1 MMTLAT
7 FVLCS
12 ILTICPQPDPKKT
25 RVYKQAAEMDYGPC
39 IAATVGIAKDNV
51 TPKGLVIRVDKERQA
66 YVLFDTELLRVTAAW
81 TGGWL
86 QLAGRA
92 YADDSNDYS
101 WMGGVPSFSTPVGP
115 GWAKG
120 ELLSDPRPKPG
131 DGPLP
136 ADWAKFLGVYL
147 HGEKVVLRYTVGA
160 VPVLELFGV
169 ETMGES
175 VAFTRT
181 LELGPTEQPLTLVL
195 ASEGA
200 KGENFGAASVGDDQI
215 KFETRDGKQ
224 LCILPPLK
232 ARKSVKISVFS
243 RKDTATWSTLQVEK
257 LEPLT
262 KGGPARWTESVSTTG
277 AAGKPA
283 GPYVVD
289 TLTAPEKNP
298 FKSWLRFTG
307 LDFFPDGRAALCTW
321 SGDVWIVSGI
331 DAGLEKLTWKRHA
344 VGIGQPMGLKI
355 VDGKVLTVARDQITR
370 LHDLNG
376 DGEADYYE
384 CVNNGIKLT
393 TNFHEFCFDLQ
404 TDAEGNFWCT
414 KGSPIWAGSLR
425 STDHSGSVCKISKDG
440 STLEVVAT
448 GLRAPNGL
456 GISPEGEVFCTD
468 NQGNWV
474 PECPINR
481 IKPGGF
487 YGFHGPGQPARE
499 REKPIAWIPMSVD
512 KSSGGLVW
520 VPDGR
525 WGLPKGSM
533 ILNSYDCSVSLV
545 LRETCGGVEQGGVVR
560 FPFKF
565 PSGVMRGRFNPV
577 DGQLYVAGL
586 RGWSSSAAK
595 DCAFQRIRYA
605 GGPVCLPLKVVTRK
619 GGLDVTFS
627 SALDAASVS
636 DAENVGAVGFNV
648 VRTGNYGSSEYSL
661 KDPKKSGR
669 DPVEIRATKLQA
681 DGKTVSLEMP
691 ELKPMTNLVV
701 KFRLKGADG
710 APVQVELDYTLH
722 HVPE

>member
-1 MMTLAT
+1 MVAASLLA
-7 FVLCS
+7 CA

-39 IAATVGIAKDNV
+39 IAATVGVAKDNI
-51 TPKGLVIRVDKERQA
+51 TPKGLVIRLDKERQA
-66 YVLFDTELLRVTAAW
+66 YVLFDTELLRVSAAW

-86 QLAGRA
+86 QMAGRA

-101 WMGGVPSFSTPVGP
+101 WMGGQLSFSTSVGP

-120 ELLSDPRPKPG
+120 DVVSDPRPKPG

-136 ADWAKFLGVYL
+136 ADWAKYRGLYL
-147 HGEKVVLRYTVGA
+147 NGEKVVLRYTVGSVA
-160 VPVLELFGV
+160 ILELPGV
-169 ETMGES
+169 EKRGDNL
-175 VAFTRT
+175 AFTRT

-195 ASEGA
+195 ASNVNKEDG
-200 KGENFGAASVGDDQI
+200 FGASAFGVKGVE
-215 KFETRDGKQ
+215 FATREGREV
-224 LCILPPLK
+224 CVIPPL
-232 ARKSVKISVFS
+232 
-243 RKDTATWSTLQVEK
+243 ATRSTLKLLIVSKKVTGDWGNIDLDK

-262 KGGPARWTESVSTTG
+262 KGGAARWTEPVTTVG
-277 AAGKPA
+277 AVGKGP
-283 GPYVVD
+283 GPYLVD
-289 TLTAPEKNP
+289 TITAPEQNP

-321 SGDVWIVSGI
+321 SGDVWVVSGI
-331 DAGLEKLTWKRHA
+331 AADLEKLTWKRHA

-355 VDGKVLTVARDQITR
+355 VDGKVHTVARDQITR

-384 CVNNGIKLT
+384 CVNNDIKLT

-404 TDAEGNFWCT
+404 TDAEGNFYCT

-440 STLEVVAT
+440 SRLEIVAT

-456 GISPEGEVFCTD
+456 GISPAGEVYCTD

-487 YGFHGPGQPARE
+487 YGFHAPGQKQQE
-499 REKPIAWIPMSVD
+499 REKPVCWIPMSVD

-520 VPDGR
+520 VPDER
-525 WGLPKGSM
+525 WGLPKGTM
-533 ILNSYDCSVSLV
+533 LLNSYDCSVSLV
-545 LRETCGGVEQGGVVR
+545 LREKIGDEEQGGVVK

-565 PSGVMRGRFNPV
+565 PSGVMRGRFNPI
-577 DGQLYVAGL
+577 DAQLYVAGL

-595 DCAFQRIRYA
+595 DCVFQRIRYA
-605 GGPVCLPLKVVTRK
+605 GGAVCLPLQVTTRK
-619 GGLDVTFS
+619 GGLDVVFS
-627 SALDAASVS
+627 SALDAAAVG

-661 KDPKKSGR
+661 KDPKKQGR
-669 DPVEIRATKLQA
+669 DPVEIKASKLKA

-691 ELKPMTNLVV
+691 DLKPMTNLVL
-701 KFRLKGADG
+701 KFRLKAADG
-710 APVQVELDYTLH
+710 APVVVELDYTLH
-722 HVPE
+722 RVPE

>member
-1 MMTLAT
+1 MTVAT
-7 FVLCS
+7 LVLCS

-92 YADDSNDYS
+92 YADDSNDYP
-101 WMGGVPSFSTPVGP
+101 WKGGELSFSTSVGP

-120 ELLSDPRPKPG
+120 EQLADPRPKPA

-136 ADWAKFLGVYL
+136 ADWARFRGVYL
-147 HGEKVVLRYTVGA
+147 NGEHVVLSYTVGA
-160 VPVLELFGV
+160 VPVLEMFGV
-169 ETMGES
+169 EKRGES

-181 LELGPTEQPLTLVL
+181 LELGPTRDPLTFVL
-195 ASEGA
+195 ASDVPEGQ
-200 KGENFGAASVGDDQI
+200 NFGTSVIGMGLVN
-215 KFETRDGKQ
+215 FETREGKR
-224 LCILPPLK
+224 LCILPPIPERITMKVL
-232 ARKSVKISVFS
+232 ILS
-243 RKDTATWSTLQVEK
+243 RKIEGDWTNVSVEK

-262 KGGPARWTESVSTTG
+262 KGGASRWTEPVTTVG
-277 AAGKPA
+277 AVGKGP

-289 TLTAPEKNP
+289 TLTAPEQNP
-298 FKSWLRFTG
+298 YKSWLRFTG

-344 VGIGQPMGLKI
+344 AGIGQPMGLKI
-355 VDGKVLTVARDQITR
+355 VDGKVLTVSRDQITR

-440 STLEVVAT
+440 ATLEIVAT

-474 PECPINR
+474 PECPINL
-481 IKPGGF
+481 IKSGGF
-487 YGFHGPGQPARE
+487 YGFVQKDHAARE
-499 REKPIAWIPMSVD
+499 REKPITWIPMTVD

-520 VPDGR
+520 VPDER

-595 DCAFQRIRYA
+595 DCAFQRVRYA
-605 GGPVCLPLKVVTRK
+605 GGPVCLPVKVVTRK

-627 SALDAASVS
+627 GALDAASVA

-648 VRTGNYGSSEYSL
+648 VRTGNYGSNEFSL

-669 DPVEIRATKLQA
+669 DPVEIRATKLQS

-691 ELKPMTNLVV
+691 ELRPMTNLVL

-710 APVQVELDYTLH
+710 APVQIELDYTLH

>member
-7 FVLCS
+7 LALCS

-86 QLAGRA
+86 LLAGRA
-92 YADDSNDYS
+92 YADDSNDYP
-101 WMGGVPSFSTPVGP
+101 WKGGELSFFTPVGP

-136 ADWAKFLGVYL
+136 ADWGRFRGVYL
-147 HGEKVVLRYTVGA
+147 NGEKVVLSYTVGT
-160 VPVLELFGV
+160 VPVLEMFGF
-169 ETMGES
+169 ETMGEN

-200 KGENFGAASVGDDQI
+200 KGENFGATSFGDDQI
-215 KFETRDGKQ
+215 RFETREGKE
-224 LCILPPLK
+224 LCILPPL
-232 ARKSVKISVFS
+232 REHKSVKMTIVS
-243 RKDTATWSTLQVEK
+243 RKVTAAWSSLQAEK
-257 LEPLT
+257 LAPLT
-262 KGGPARWTESVSTTG
+262 KGGPARWAESVSTTG
-277 AAGKPA
+277 TAGKPA

-289 TLTAPEKNP
+289 TLAAPEQNP
-298 FKSWLRFTG
+298 YKSWLRFTG

-404 TDAEGNFWCT
+404 TDAEGNLWCT

-440 STLEVVAT
+440 STLEIVAT

-499 REKPIAWIPMSVD
+499 REKPVAWIPMSVD

-520 VPDGR
+520 VPDER
-525 WGLPKGSM
+525 WGLPKGTM
-533 ILNSYDCSVSLV
+533 ILNSNDCSVSLV

-595 DCAFQRIRYA
+595 DCAFQRIRYV
-605 GGPVCLPLKVVTRK
+605 GGPVCLPLKVITRK

-627 SALDAASVS
+627 SALDAAS
-636 DAENVGAVGFNV
+636 
-648 VRTGNYGSSEYSL
+648 
-661 KDPKKSGR
+661 
-669 DPVEIRATKLQA
+669 
-681 DGKTVSLEMP
+681 
-691 ELKPMTNLVV
+691 
-701 KFRLKGADG
+701 
-710 APVQVELDYTLH
+710 
-722 HVPE
+722 